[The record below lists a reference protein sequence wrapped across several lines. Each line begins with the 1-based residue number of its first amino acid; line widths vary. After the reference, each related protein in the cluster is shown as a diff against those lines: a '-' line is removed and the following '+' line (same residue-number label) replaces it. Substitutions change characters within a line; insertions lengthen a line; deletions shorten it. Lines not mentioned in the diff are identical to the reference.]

1 MCVSSV
7 HNHVA
12 GWCVH
17 DQICAIVFYK
27 IPKMY
32 GCIHTSII
40 ASHLKCNV
48 RRLVS
53 SISNCTLPFP
63 NVHCHTYSTWCSK
76 NAYDSKNNPFNGGKD
91 LRPISIT
98 RQLYSPCPSH
108 HFLMYFSVTICQYC
122 CRFWPKNGNSKT
134 SWQPVQIVPLF
145 TRMHPI
151 LQMLRDCYSTRNSC
165 LYTQGML
172 CHVH

>member
-1 MCVSSV
+1 MTKF
-7 HNHVA
+7 A
-12 GWCVH
+12 PLF
-17 DQICAIVFYK
+17 FYK

-32 GCIHTSII
+32 ECIYTRVSLLHTSNATWEGLFHPSVIVH
-40 ASHLKCNV
+40 SHLRMCIII
-48 RRLVS
+48 
-53 SISNCTLPFP
+53 SI
-63 NVHCHTYSTWCSK
+63 VHDACSK
-76 NAYDSKNNPFNGGKD
+76 NAYDSKNNPFNGGKG

-98 RQLYSPCPSH
+98 RQLYSAYPSH
-108 HFLMYFSVTICQYC
+108 HFLIMYFSVTICQYC

-134 SWQPVQIVPLF
+134 SWQPVQIVPIF

-151 LQMLRDCYSTRNSC
+151 LHMLRDCYSTRNSC